1 MLRRNT
7 VWFVGILLSFMASH
21 TLGLSLGSVTVES
34 YLNQPLRLRI
44 EILQLEDT
52 RLDDVTVQMAST
64 DDFVQFGIERVEVL
78 SSVRFRTEELADSAQ
93 VLLTSNAIITE
104 PYLRFVL
111 ETRWP
116 SGRQLSEHTVLLDL
130 PVFTDETARAESSL
144 RQPISTVLGPPDANE
159 ESNPALADAEPERTA
174 LPERNTIET
183 NSGSTLI
190 RIARQIRPDESVSL
204 QQTMIAIQALNPDAF
219 ADGNI
224 NRLLS
229 GQILRLPT
237 EQEIRTID
245 AAEALVEV
253 GQQNRDMTEVEPFI
267 VPGQTDSGNESSFWA
282 SQRGR

>member
-1 MLRRNT
+1 
-7 VWFVGILLSFMASH
+7 MAQW
-21 TLGLSLGSVTVES
+21 L
-34 YLNQPLRLRI
+34 
-44 EILQLEDT
+44 
-52 RLDDVTVQMAST
+52 
-64 DDFVQFGIERVEVL
+64 
-78 SSVRFRTEELADSAQ
+78 
-93 VLLTSNAIITE
+93 
-104 PYLRFVL
+104 
-111 ETRWP
+111 
-116 SGRQLSEHTVLLDL
+116 RQLSEHTVLLDL
-130 PVFTDETARAESSL
+130 PVFTDESARAESSL
-144 RQPISTVLGPPDANE
+144 RQPISTVLGAPDANE

-204 QQTMIAIQALNPDAF
+204 QQTMIALQALNPDAF

-267 VPGQTDSGNESSFWA
+267 VPGQTDSEMRARPPGRLSVVTVTQMLPVPPPWRRHLKKMQSLIAALLSLRA
-282 SQRGR
+282 SCRCARKRSHPSAGGSRKP